1 MIKVGHARIMDKKVE
16 HVMPT
21 SREIL
26 LSTYRTGRMKKVRM
40 FVYIAQALLVVI
52 LFIIITMMTPGTGTD
67 PLYLPF
73 ETYFFI
79 IALMLLI
86 VSAEGFFFKL
96 FAMRWAKSDSERFLA
111 SKDYMK
117 ISIVIIVI
125 AIIIVVL
132 INILAPMMDE
142 SVDTE
147 ETRDVYGVSDIE
159 FTSQDGFA
167 ITGVKS
173 ITLNSDDDFPL
184 DVFFLRK
191 KDFEEE
197 VYDRR
202 LNLDE
207 SESVNIM
214 YFEYERDNFLPY
226 NDYVIYVDAKG
237 ETAAVTYTIERS
249 VSPALVLYLTIF
261 PIIFVVMNVIWIIYL
276 WPMKKRYEKTSI
288 YE

>member
-1 MIKVGHARIMDKKVE
+1 VGHAWILDKKVD

-21 SREIL
+21 SREVL

-40 FVYIAQALLVVI
+40 FVYVTQALLVFI

-86 VSAEGFFFKL
+86 VTAEGFFFKL
-96 FAMRWAKSDSERFLA
+96 FALRWAKSDSERFLA
-111 SKDYMK
+111 SKEYTR
-117 ISIVIIVI
+117 IGIIIVVT
-125 AIIIVVL
+125 AIIIIVL
-132 INILAPMMDE
+132 INILAPMIDE

-147 ETRDVYGVSDIE
+147 ETTDVYGVSDIE

-173 ITLNSDDDFPL
+173 ISLNSDDDYPL
-184 DVFFLRK
+184 NIFFLRK
-191 KDFEEE
+191 NDFEEE

-202 LNLDE
+202 FNLDE
-207 SESVNIM
+207 SESINIQ
-214 YFEYERDNFLPY
+214 YYEYERDNFLPFGE
-226 NDYVIYVDAKG
+226 YVIYVDAKG
-237 ETAAVTYTIERS
+237 ETAPVTYTIKRS

-261 PIIFVVMNVIWIIYL
+261 PLIIAVMNVIWIIYL